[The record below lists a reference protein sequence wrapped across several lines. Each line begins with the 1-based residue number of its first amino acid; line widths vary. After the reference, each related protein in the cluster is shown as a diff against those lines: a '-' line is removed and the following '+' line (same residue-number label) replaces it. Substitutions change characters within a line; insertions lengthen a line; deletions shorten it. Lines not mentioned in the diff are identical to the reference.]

1 MANLG
6 YIQLVRICNQKCR
19 FCSNPD
25 TDATLSIEDARTQID
40 DFASR
45 GYDGIILTGGE
56 PTLCPHLEE
65 VVKYAFSQGIEPRM
79 ITNGQKTADRALVQ
93 MLAGAGLKQVHIS
106 VHSHDEQLQAE
117 LTGNPDSLA
126 NIRKSLD
133 LFKEFDIRVDVN
145 ITIQA
150 FNADQLDKTVIWLC
164 KNWPHLSHFVFNTL
178 DPTSDRVAENP
189 DTIPKLTDLELSLNR
204 ALALLHQSGRTF
216 RVERL
221 PLCYMADFAWASTET
236 RKIVKGEERIVYF
249 LDYKGMVRQTD
260 FEHGKADVC
269 KVCSLNDICAGL
281 FAMDS
286 HYSSGELYPLFVPKE
301 PIVAKILSDED

>member
-25 TDATLSIEDARTQID
+25 TDATLSVEDAKEQVD
-40 DFASR
+40 DFKQR

-65 VVKYAFSQGIEPRM
+65 LVKYAFEKGIEPRL
-79 ITNGQKTADRALVQ
+79 ITNGQKTAERDLVEG
-93 MLAGAGLKQVHIS
+93 LAEAGLKQVHIS
-106 VHSHDEQLQAE
+106 VHSHDEKLQGE

-133 LFKEFDIRVDVN
+133 LFKEYEIRVDVN

-150 FNADQLDKTVIWLC
+150 FNAGQLDKVVFWLC
-164 KNWPHLSHFVFNTL
+164 KTWPHLSPFVFNTR
-178 DPTSDRVAENP
+178 DPTSDRVAENE
-189 DTIPKLTDLELSLNR
+189 DTIPKLRDLEISLHRALSL
-204 ALALLHQSGRTF
+204 LHKSGRTF

-249 LDYKGMVRQTD
+249 LDQKGMVRQTD

-269 KVCSLNDICAGL
+269 KLCTLNDICAGL
-281 FAMDS
+281 FAMGT
-286 HYSSGELYPLFVPKE
+286 HYSSEELYPLFIPKE
-301 PIVAKILSDED
+301 PIVAKVLADED